1 MAKTPSKRKTTK
13 KELRRRALAGWNTR
27 RRNLIAREQKLI
39 ETAAKVLDK
48 KPRKR
53 KKPNP
58 GITPEKLKEML
69 LEERAARERA
79 EARIAEIYRRE
90 ALMVDVAELTRDW
103 VPTRIGHP
111 EMLKSDMTLALHPS
125 RLRHV
130 EETLLL
136 QEKLKEAKEKG
147 EYEFIDMCDSMA
159 AFYDIPIQEVYTLY
173 WSP

>member
-1 MAKTPSKRKTTK
+1 MAKAPKKRKVTK
-13 KELRRRALAGWNTR
+13 KELRRRALAGWDTR
-27 RRNLIAREQKLI
+27 RRNQIAREQKLL
-39 ETAAKVLDK
+39 ETAAKVLKK

-69 LEERAARERA
+69 LEERTAREKA
-79 EARIAEIYRRE
+79 EARIMEIYQHDARM
-90 ALMVDVAELTRDW
+90 ADIAELTQDW
-103 VPTRIGHP
+103 VPTRIGMP

-136 QEKLKEAKEKG
+136 QEKLREAKEKG

-159 AFYDIPIQEVYTLY
+159 MFYDIPVQEVYTLHY
-173 WSP
+173 SP